1 MNLNDPKSISVGT
14 RLGAMIL
21 DHIIMTIVVMIFF
34 VPEMIAG
41 FADAFNV
48 SHQQT
53 DIGFMEGPFKYIG
66 LFGVALY
73 FCKDII
79 NGRSI
84 AKRILGLQVVDN
96 KTGDVATPLQ
106 CFVRN
111 LFCII
116 WIIEVIVALTN
127 TSKRIGDRIAGT
139 KLVYYDREI
148 NHPRISLVKLGL
160 PVALSYGLMIF
171 LMSFNSSLIPSKT
184 NYNESSYNASD
195 SKVLE
200 DLITNSL
207 GKYLQPDVRI
217 YDTVANEKLKYVSVI
232 LQLKANYIDD
242 DNNYEELHSMTTNV
256 IYSSMP
262 KETFTGK
269 IKYVFQ
275 GSGQFQSRATNIGTY
290 IAPRDK

>member
-1 MNLNDPKSISVGT
+1 
-14 RLGAMIL
+14 
-21 DHIIMTIVVMIFF
+21 
-34 VPEMIAG
+34 
-41 FADAFNV
+41 
-48 SHQQT
+48 
-53 DIGFMEGPFKYIG
+53 
-66 LFGVALY
+66 
-73 FCKDII
+73 
-79 NGRSI
+79 
-84 AKRILGLQVVDN
+84 
-96 KTGDVATPLQ
+96 
-106 CFVRN
+106 
-111 LFCII
+111 
-116 WIIEVIVALTN
+116 
-127 TSKRIGDRIAGT
+127 
-139 KLVYYDREI
+139 
-148 NHPRISLVKLGL
+148 
-160 PVALSYGLMIF
+160 
-171 LMSFNSSLIPSKT
+171 MSFNSSLIPSKT

-242 DNNYEELHSMTTNV
+242 DNSYEELHSMTTNV